1 MMLTS
6 LYLWNLGVTY
16 ASVHDCYWT
25 HPCSVKPMNETCRE
39 QFVRLHS
46 DPILEDLAESF
57 VKNYLQ
63 SNSDFVLEP
72 REFKSK
78 AIPDIEMLKA
88 EKLFQTIPEK
98 GNDHC
103 ALNLDIVKKSIYFF
117 S

>member
-1 MMLTS
+1 
-6 LYLWNLGVTY
+6 
-16 ASVHDCYWT
+16 
-25 HPCSVKPMNETCRE
+25 MNETCRQ

-46 DPILEDLAESF
+46 EPILEELAKSF
-57 VKNYLQ
+57 DKNYLR
-63 SNSDFVLEP
+63 SNSGFNLEV
-72 REFKSK
+72 KGLKTK
-78 AIPDIEMLKA
+78 AIPDIEMFKA